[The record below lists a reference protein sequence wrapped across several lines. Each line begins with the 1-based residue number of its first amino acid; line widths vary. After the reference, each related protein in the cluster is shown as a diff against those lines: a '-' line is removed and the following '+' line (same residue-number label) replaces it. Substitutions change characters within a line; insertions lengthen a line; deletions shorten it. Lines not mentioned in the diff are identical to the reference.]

1 MSAIFSCREAS
12 RLASTA
18 VDRPL
23 PIAKRL
29 QLGMHL
35 AMCSACRAYRRQIR
49 SLDRLLRGRAA
60 HEAEDQEI
68 RLDAEARKR
77 ISEALRRRL

>member
-23 PIAKRL
+23 PLARRL
-29 QLGMHL
+29 ELRLHL
-35 AMCSACRAYRRQIR
+35 AMCAACRAYRRQIGAI
-49 SLDRLLRGRAA
+49 DRLVRA
-60 HEAEDQEI
+60 HGSGPGGDSEI
-68 RLDAEARKR
+68 RLDPEARRR
-77 ISEALRRRL
+77 IAEALRRR

>member
-23 PIAKRL
+23 PFARRVELRL
-29 QLGMHL
+29 HL
-35 AMCSACRAYRRQIR
+35 AMCAACRAYRRQIR
-49 SLDRLLRGRAA
+49 AIDRLLRGRTARI
-60 HEAEDQEI
+60 EEDREI
-68 RLDAEARKR
+68 RLDPEARRR
-77 ISEALRRRL
+77 IAEALRRR